1 MPAQLIAEAIDVFKQ
16 GGFHL
21 PPGLPQAAPNQL
33 DHEGFEEGFHDGLYR
48 NNLPCRSM
56 IFRSRVF

>member
-1 MPAQLIAEAIDVFKQ
+1 MPAQLIVEAIDVFKQ

-33 DHEGFEEGFHDGLYR
+33 GHQGFEEGFHDGFIVT
-48 NNLPCRSM
+48 
-56 IFRSRVF
+56 IFLAAQ